1 MVAFGRLAFTGRFFL
16 AVVTIY
22 LLYVAI
28 TLLLPGEESVQT
40 LKHVKEEIGEK
51 SGENCV
57 GENCQSVKTG
67 EEGEEAEK
75 AENARLKEENAKLL
89 EENTKLKEEE
99 EKEEP
104 AAKLKVEKEEAK
116 PWISANTD
124 VRLWIGWFCFSF
136 KFETYRVP
144 SN

>member
-16 AVVTIY
+16 AVVIIY
-22 LLYVAI
+22 LLYVAM

-40 LKHVKEEIGEK
+40 LKHVK

-57 GENCQSVKTG
+57 GENCQNVKTG
-67 EEGEEAEK
+67 EGGEAEK

-89 EENTKLKEEE
+89 EENAKLKEEE

-104 AAKLKVEKEEAK
+104 STKLKVEKEEAK

-124 VRLWIGWFCFSF
+124 VRLWIAFQIYLTASLSRDCAYKS
-136 KFETYRVP
+136 TTT
-144 SN
+144 SSQ